1 MEENQIPPS
10 QAKIT
15 EQIKEYFNT
24 QFDLIRLKGV
34 LKVSNLLAGL
44 IAAIFVLVCSLMLF
58 FFLIITLALYLGEEV
73 FHSYWQ
79 GFGCVSLVILVMA
92 VLVAALKNKVIQ
104 PPIINILI
112 KNLFK

>member
-1 MEENQIPPS
+1 MEENQVPP

-15 EQIKEYFNT
+15 DQIKEYFNT

-44 IAAIFVLVCSLMLF
+44 IAAIVVLVCSLI
-58 FFLIITLALYLGEEV
+58 FFLFLVITLALYLGEEV

-79 GFGCVSLVILVMA
+79 GFGSVSVFILLIA
-92 VLVAALKNKVIQ
+92 VLVAVLKTKVIQ